1 MFSKNT
7 YIGMGMGRS
16 MCRHDLTHKF
26 SICLAIMAYE
36 FEFECDLAGGPMNF
50 EYGK

>member
-1 MFSKNT
+1 
-7 YIGMGMGRS
+7 

-50 EYGK
+50 EYVNRPRNYLAKRQKSVC